1 MVRSVPTDFGGGA
14 SAAKVLA
21 ISDLMIRF
29 DVHDAVEIGVYRG
42 RFLLPIAEALRFR
55 GAGRVIGIDPWSA
68 AEALQRDDHEV
79 GPVVNEF
86 VRAHPWED
94 IYESLVARIDKRGL
108 GSHVELMRMT
118 SRDAAERIPDRSV
131 GLVHVDGN
139 HDPDAVELDVR
150 LYEPKLRPGGL
161 LVLDDTLWASV
172 QPTVAELRARLRPIL
187 HMVDLVGAFDDEQPS
202 DFVVFRIGNA
212 SGE

>member
-1 MVRSVPTDFGGGA
+1 MVRSVPVDFGGGA

-29 DVHDAVEIGVYRG
+29 DVCDAVEIGVYRG
-42 RFLLPIAEALRFR
+42 RFLLPIAETLRFR
-55 GAGRVIGIDPWSA
+55 GAGRVIGIDPWSV
-68 AEALQRDDHEV
+68 AEAVQRDDHEV
-79 GPVVNEF
+79 GPAVNDF
-86 VRAHPWED
+86 VREHPWED
-94 IYESLVARIDKRGL
+94 TYKSLLTRIDKHDLAG
-108 GSHVELMRMT
+108 HVELMRTT

-139 HDPDAVELDVR
+139 HDPDAVRLDVR

-172 QPTVAELRARLRPIL
+172 QPVIADLRARLRPIL
-187 HMVDLVGAFDDEQPS
+187 HLVDLVGAFDDEQPS
-202 DFVVFRIGNA
+202 DFVVFRMGDV
-212 SGE
+212 